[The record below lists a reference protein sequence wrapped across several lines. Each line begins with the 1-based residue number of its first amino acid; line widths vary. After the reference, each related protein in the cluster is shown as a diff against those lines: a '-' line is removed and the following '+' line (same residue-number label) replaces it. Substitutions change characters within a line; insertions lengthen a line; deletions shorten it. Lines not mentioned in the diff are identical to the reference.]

1 MAAPKKDMAVVKEY
15 AKLLFTQSNE
25 SQKVIAARV
34 GVTEKTIGKWVA
46 EGMWHSYRK
55 SLLTSKKDQLSR
67 LYDILSNVTS
77 SIEETKEGTGSP
89 AMADMMIKYT
99 AAIRNLEIETNTA
112 QIMDAM
118 KMFITWLLNNDAE
131 QARKIIELADAFIQE
146 RLKQA
151 Q

>member
-1 MAAPKKDMAVVKEY
+1 MAIVKEY
-15 AKLLFTQSNE
+15 AKLLFTSSND

-34 GVTEKTIGKWVA
+34 GVTEKTLGKWVS

-77 SIEETKEGTGSP
+77 KIEELEGVGDTKL
-89 AMADMMIKYT
+89 ADMMIKYT
-99 AAIRNLEIETNTA
+99 AAIRNLEVETNTA
-112 QIMDAM
+112 QIMDSL
-118 KMFITWLLNNDAE
+118 KMFITWLLTNDAE
-131 QARKIIELADAFIQE
+131 QAKNIIDLADGFIQE
-146 RLKQA
+146 KLKQA

>member
-1 MAAPKKDMAVVKEY
+1 MAVVKEY
-15 AKLLFTQSNE
+15 AKLLFTSSNE

-34 GVTEKTIGKWVA
+34 GVTEKTLGKWVA

-77 SIEETKEGTGSP
+77 KIENADGIGDTKL
-89 AMADMMIKYT
+89 ADMMIKYT
-99 AAIRNLEIETNTA
+99 AAIRNLEVETNTA
-112 QIMDAM
+112 QIMDSM
-118 KMFITWLLNNDAE
+118 KMFITWMLTNDAE
-131 QARKIIELADAFIQE
+131 QAKNIIELADAFIQE
-146 RLKQA
+146 KLKQA